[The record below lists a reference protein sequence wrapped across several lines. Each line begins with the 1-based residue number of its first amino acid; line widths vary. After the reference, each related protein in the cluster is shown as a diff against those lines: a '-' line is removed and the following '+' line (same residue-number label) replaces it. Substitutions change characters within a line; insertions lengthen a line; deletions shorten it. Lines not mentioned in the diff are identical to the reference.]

1 MTANKRILFAGVSI
15 AVGAAFGLTGAA
27 YAQTIGSAL
36 TAATTD
42 NESNFRRDR
51 NISVLQR
58 PHTGYEALGVR
69 EGAFMVWPKIAATAE
84 YNDNIYATSTD
95 KVDDTV
101 FHIAPEVDI
110 TSTWSRNSLSA
121 YARSVINRYWDNT
134 SENTED
140 YSIGAQG
147 QLDVLRTAQ
156 INGGVDWSK
165 LTEPRTSSS
174 SPLNS
179 AHPIQYDLGS
189 VFVSGAREFNRL
201 KVSGRLDLRKFNYLN
216 SESITGTPILED
228 DRDRTLTIATARAD
242 YAVSPDTALFVEV
255 SGNRRDY
262 RLENPSAALYPNFTD
277 RDSKGYEALVGA
289 NFDLSALMR
298 GEVGVGYLK
307 QNYQNPR
314 FNDVTGL
321 GVRGQIEYF
330 PTQLVTATFTGSRTL
345 EDAGIPGSSGYL
357 STNVG
362 ARVDYELLR
371 NVILGGQVGYGN
383 DDYKGID
390 RTDKRTTFGLNGTY
404 LLNRNIGITVGYNYF
419 KQTSHGTDGGEPF
432 KVNKIGATLTLQY

>member
-1 MTANKRILFAGVSI
+1 VTASKRVLFAGASI
-15 AVGAAFGLTGAA
+15 VLGAAFGLAGAA
-27 YAQTIGSAL
+27 YSQTIGSAL
-36 TAATTD
+36 TSATTD
-42 NESNFRRDR
+42 ENDSFRRDR
-51 NISVLQR
+51 NVSVTQR
-58 PHTGYEALGVR
+58 PHPGYEALGVR
-69 EGAFMVWPKIAATAE
+69 EGAFMVWPKVAATVE

-95 KVDDTV
+95 KTDDTI
-101 FHIAPEVDI
+101 FHIAPELDI
-110 TSTWSRNSLSA
+110 TSNWSRHSLSA

-140 YSIGAQG
+140 YSVGANG

-156 INGGVDWSK
+156 INGGLDWSK

-179 AHPIQYDLGS
+179 AHPIQYDLSS
-189 VFVSGAREFNRL
+189 VYVAGAREFNRL
-201 KVSGRLDLRKFNYLN
+201 RVSGRLDFKNFNYLN
-216 SESITGTPILED
+216 SESITGTPILEN
-228 DRDRTLTIATARAD
+228 DRDRNLEIALARVD
-242 YAVSPDTALFVEV
+242 YALSPDTAVFVEV

-262 RLENPSAALYPNFTD
+262 RLDNPSRTDYPSFVD

-289 NFDLSALMR
+289 NFDLSALVR
-298 GEVGVGYLK
+298 GEIGVGYLK
-307 QNYQNPR
+307 QNYQSST

-321 GVRGQIEYF
+321 GVRGQVEWF

-357 STNVG
+357 SSNAGVK
-362 ARVDYELLR
+362 VDYELLR
-371 NVILGGQVGYGN
+371 NVILSGSASYGN

-390 RTDKRTTFGLNGTY
+390 RTDKRGILGVSGTY
-404 LLNRNIGITVGYNYF
+404 LLNRNVGVTVGYSYF
-419 KQTSHGTDGGEPF
+419 KQTSHGSDGGEDF